1 MQGPSEFGVVGNASL
16 KNWDRTKELNQIKV
30 PTLAIG
36 GKHDTMDPD
45 AMKKISESVQH
56 GEFLFCPNGSHMSMY
71 DDQETYYTG
80 VIKFKNEIEG
90 VHRAGGEWD
99 QSWNPAVA
107 LDKIAVYKAQSEK
120 GAIFIMKDFHIVL
133 QQPIPRT

>member
-1 MQGPSEFGVVGNASL
+1 MLFRSPSEFGVVGNASL

-80 VIKFKNEIEG
+80 VIKFLKK
-90 VHRAGGEWD
+90 
-99 QSWNPAVA
+99 
-107 LDKIAVYKAQSEK
+107 L
-120 GAIFIMKDFHIVL
+120 
-133 QQPIPRT
+133 